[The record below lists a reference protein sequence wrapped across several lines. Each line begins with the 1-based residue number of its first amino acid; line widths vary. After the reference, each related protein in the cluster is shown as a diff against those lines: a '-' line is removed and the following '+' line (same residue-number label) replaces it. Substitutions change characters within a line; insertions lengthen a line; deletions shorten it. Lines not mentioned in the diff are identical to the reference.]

1 MKQQKEFKFLN
12 KCLLLPKHKILVF
25 GDMHLGYE
33 YMLREFGINFPQKQ
47 IEQTF
52 NEIEENIKQALK
64 SVKKLNKIVFLGDIK
79 HYFAFNKGERNI
91 VLNLL
96 DLLEKYISRKDIILI
111 KGNHEKM
118 NIIKDK
124 DFLDYYVYKDII
136 FIHGDREIKE
146 LFSKNISYIIM
157 GHLHPAINLIDNQK
171 IRSEKY
177 KCFLLGKYKSKEVI
191 ILPSF
196 LPLIEGTSINEYL
209 SDGNCFIPEK
219 NLKTFDVFVIGEKKV
234 LKFGKLNKLI

>member
-33 YMLREFGINFPQKQ
+33 YMLREFGVNFPQKQ

-52 NEIEENIKQALK
+52 NEIEENIKQAQK
-64 SVKKLNKIVFLGDIK
+64 IVKKLNKIVFLGDIK

-124 DFLDYYVYKDII
+124 DFLD
-136 FIHGDREIKE
+136 
-146 LFSKNISYIIM
+146 
-157 GHLHPAINLIDNQK
+157 
-171 IRSEKY
+171 
-177 KCFLLGKYKSKEVI
+177 
-191 ILPSF
+191 
-196 LPLIEGTSINEYL
+196 
-209 SDGNCFIPEK
+209 
-219 NLKTFDVFVIGEKKV
+219 
-234 LKFGKLNKLI
+234 